1 MTIRSLAKVLR
12 KTFLTRSREHHYS
25 QYGEDCVLLNWFS
38 KRRQKR
44 FFVDVGCY
52 HPAKGSNTFALYR
65 RGWRGINID
74 LDPDKISAFKLRR
87 PGDINIIAAVS
98 DCRETLEVF
107 SDKWFSMRT
116 TLDPAIGQASAFTQ
130 RSLVETTT
138 LTEIIDATRYQGR
151 RIDLLSVDVEGFDL
165 RVLRGL
171 DFERYAPQV
180 ILIESHLATIEMI
193 LASELHHFLAVR
205 DYFLANWVGLTLFYR
220 LES

>member
-25 QYGEDCVLLNWFS
+25 QYGEDCVLLNWFT
-38 KRRQKR
+38 KRRQER

-87 PGDINIIAAVS
+87 PHDINIIAAVS
-98 DCRETLEVF
+98 DRREMLVVF
-107 SDKWFSMRT
+107 SDKWFSMRA
-116 TLDPAIGQASAFTQ
+116 TLDPSIGRASAFTQ

-138 LTEIIDATRYQGR
+138 LTEIIDATRYHGR

-165 RVLRGL
+165 RVLKGL
-171 DFERYAPQV
+171 DFARYAPHA
-180 ILIESHLATIEMI
+180 ILIESHLTTIEAI
-193 LASELHHFLAVR
+193 LADELHHFLTAR

-220 LES
+220 QKS